1 LAFDEEEVHQTP
13 KKHNGNA
20 DGSLNKHAV
29 ERIWYG
35 LGVIESMSKT
45 ERSSAVARGEIKF
58 AADRMLGRLAKW
70 LRVLG
75 FDVIYGQHLTGYG
88 LIRAARAE
96 ARLILTRDRS
106 LKQKQ
111 PPPFI
116 FVDSDHYGDQLRQV
130 IRECGLKP
138 GEGLFSRCLECN
150 AVLQPRNKETV
161 QKLVPP
167 YVYASQDSFSWC
179 PVCQRVYWPATHHE
193 KMLAALRKIAVL

>member
-1 LAFDEEEVHQTP
+1 
-13 KKHNGNA
+13 
-20 DGSLNKHAV
+20 
-29 ERIWYG
+29 
-35 LGVIESMSKT
+35 MSKSEPVGT
-45 ERSSAVARGEIKF
+45 VAGGEIKF

-75 FDVIYGQHLTGYG
+75 CDVIYGHHLSGYG

-96 ARLILTRDRS
+96 ARLILTRDRH

-116 FVDSDHYGDQLRQV
+116 FIHSDHYGDQLQQV

-138 GEGLFSRCLECN
+138 AEQLFSRCLECN
-150 AVLQPRNKETV
+150 AVLQTRDKETV

-167 YVYASQDSFSWC
+167 YVYASQQSFSWC
-179 PVCQRVYWPATHHE
+179 PVCQRIYWPATHHE
-193 KMLAALRKIAVL
+193 KMLVALRKIAIL